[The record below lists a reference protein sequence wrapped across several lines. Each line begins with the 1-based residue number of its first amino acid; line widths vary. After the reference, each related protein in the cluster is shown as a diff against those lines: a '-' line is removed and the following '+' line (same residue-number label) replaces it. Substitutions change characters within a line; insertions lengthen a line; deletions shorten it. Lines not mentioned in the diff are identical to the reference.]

1 MKHINI
7 TTEFI
12 TLGQMLKFQAIIAN
26 GSEVK
31 DFLMNNDVYVNQ
43 TPENRRGKKLYD
55 GDVVTIRN
63 ENYLICMSNKLR

>member
-43 TPENRRGKKLYD
+43 TLENRRGKKLYD
-55 GDVVTIRN
+55 GDVVAIRN